1 VRRFL
6 FLALTVLIST
16 FVFSS
21 QLNVAVLGEVRSLN
35 PFLVK
40 SSAER
45 IVVGYLYETL
55 LTERSGQIVG
65 ALAEDFQVDF
75 SNNSLILKLRDRKFH
90 DGSLV
95 TADDVVFSFN
105 YILQK
110 RLPLGPILAYFT
122 GAEKIDEKTV
132 KLKFRTMNVSMLSFA
147 PMAIPIIPKAVW
159 EKVEKP
165 LEFPNI
171 ERPIG
176 SGVLM
181 FEKLRPQSVVM
192 KFFKDHPD
200 APQALDSMVLHIV
213 QDETMDSS
221 AS

>member
-55 LTERSGQIVG
+55 LTERSGQVVG

-75 SNNSLILKLRDRKFH
+75 ST
-90 DGSLV
+90 
-95 TADDVVFSFN
+95 TA
-105 YILQK
+105 
-110 RLPLGPILAYFT
+110 
-122 GAEKIDEKTV
+122 
-132 KLKFRTMNVSMLSFA
+132 
-147 PMAIPIIPKAVW
+147 
-159 EKVEKP
+159 
-165 LEFPNI
+165 
-171 ERPIG
+171 
-176 SGVLM
+176 
-181 FEKLRPQSVVM
+181 
-192 KFFKDHPD
+192 
-200 APQALDSMVLHIV
+200 
-213 QDETMDSS
+213 
-221 AS
+221 